1 MQKLIT
7 LMGLEYRLRKDNL
20 LRYFLQCGL
29 ATIVVLFI
37 LLILDTLTQT
47 VLIAALGASTFIAF
61 ALPRSVHSDPRHM
74 IGGYFIGIV
83 AGGLLGTLE
92 QALHFNSAGAT
103 HQEMVVFGALATGV
117 AMFLMVITKT
127 EHPPAAAL
135 ALGLVLNAWDWPTL
149 AFIMGG
155 ITFLSIIKQ
164 IVMPLLMDLL

>member
-1 MQKLIT
+1 MQKLIS
-7 LMGLEYRLRKDNL
+7 LLGLEYRFRTENL

-29 ATIVVLFI
+29 ATIVVLII
-37 LLILDTLTQT
+37 LLVLDTFTQT

-74 IGGYFIGIV
+74 IGGYLIGIV
-83 AGGLLGTLE
+83 SGGLLGRLE
-92 QALHFNSAGAT
+92 QALHFHTVAAT
-103 HQEMVVFGALATGV
+103 HQEMVVFGAVATGV

-135 ALGLVLNAWDWPTL
+135 ALGLVLNTWDWPTL
-149 AFIMGG
+149 VFVMCG

>member
-1 MQKLIT
+1 MQKLIA
-7 LMGLEYRLRKDNL
+7 LMGLEYRLRTENL

-37 LLILDTLTQT
+37 LLVLDTLTQT

-61 ALPRSVHSDPRHM
+61 AVPRSVHSDPRHM
-74 IGGYFIGIV
+74 IGGYLIGIV
-83 AGGLLGTLE
+83 AGGLLGLIE
-92 QALHFNSAGAT
+92 QAIHFHSAAAT

-135 ALGLVLNAWDWPTL
+135 ALGLVLNHWDWPTL
-149 AFIMGG
+149 AFIMVG
-155 ITFLSIIKQ
+155 ITFLSVIKQ
-164 IVMPLLMDLL
+164 IVMPFLMDLL